1 MGLLCAPA
9 GATPNAKATPSVS
22 TVHNH
27 VAILIRSRLSQCG
40 IEAVSEFRRAYS
52 PPCKGGVA
60 APSKNGPVPKRRRRG
75 GRSRVAFRNAFLKHL
90 RVSDH
95 PVCGGSVA
103 SRLFIYAA
111 ATPHEEGD
119 APRGKNSL

>member
-22 TVHNH
+22 TVHNQ
-27 VAILIRSRLSQCG
+27 VAILIRSRLFQCG
-40 IEAVSEFRRAYS
+40 IEAVNEFRRAYS

-60 APSKNGPVPKRRRRG
+60 APSKKWS
-75 GRSRVAFRNAFLKHL
+75 RSEQARTGWSPASDVSECVLKHL

-95 PVCGGSVA
+95 PS
-103 SRLFIYAA
+103 
-111 ATPHEEGD
+111 
-119 APRGKNSL
+119 APLRWLRDFLLIPQPPLLPRR